1 MHRKAQ
7 HSNRSFMLGTLILG
21 ILVIGSVIIFTSL
34 SINLS
39 TTQTE
44 NTPAPSPHNAYYFLL
59 DKHFY
64 GHDIDV
70 YLNDHLLYR
79 GIPVA
84 DTLLPAHR
92 ISDDNAIIIVDRAT
106 DQMQIVETSEKRGSF
121 RLVPHP
127 DGLLLKAVP

>member
-7 HSNRSFMLGTLILG
+7 HSNRSFMLGTLVLG
-21 ILVIGSVIIFTSL
+21 ILVIGSVIIFTAL

-39 TTQTE
+39 TTKTE
-44 NTPAPSPHNAYYFLL
+44 ETSAPSPRSTYYFLL
-59 DKHFY
+59 DNHFY

-79 GIPVA
+79 GTPDA
-84 DTLLPAHR
+84 DTLLSAHR
-92 ISDDNAIIIVDRAT
+92 TTDDNAIIIVNRET
-106 DQMQIVETSEKRGSF
+106 DQMQIVEVSEKRGTF

-127 DGLLLKAVP
+127 DGLLLKGEP